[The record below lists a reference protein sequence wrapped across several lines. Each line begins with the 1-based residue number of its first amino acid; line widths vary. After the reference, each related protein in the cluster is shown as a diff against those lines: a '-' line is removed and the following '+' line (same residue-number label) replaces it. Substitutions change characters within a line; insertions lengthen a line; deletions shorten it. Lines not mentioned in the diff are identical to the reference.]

1 MTKDVAI
8 AGAVRDPVADGIL
21 QAVRM
26 GEAPVLFREGT
37 VHRRAFLV
45 I

>member
-1 MTKDVAI
+1 MATSDLALVCVTPLAEDIAI

-21 QAVRM
+21 
-26 GEAPVLFREGT
+26 EA
-37 VHRRAFLV
+37 